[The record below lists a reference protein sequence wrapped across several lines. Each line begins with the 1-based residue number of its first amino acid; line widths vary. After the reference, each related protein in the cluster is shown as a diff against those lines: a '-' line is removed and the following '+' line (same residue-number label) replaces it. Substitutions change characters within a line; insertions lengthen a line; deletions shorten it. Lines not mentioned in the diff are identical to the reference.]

1 MAVLLSARG
10 AVLSLIV
17 LAVFALIAVIVAVL
31 PGKLIHEGS
40 WTHRLVRAGAD
51 TTAQTPVRLTV
62 LLLVSLGVLSAV
74 FSLDVILGAFAAGFI
89 LRRLMP
95 EGDERLEI
103 KLDGIAFGFLIPIFF
118 ITSGMAI
125 DVSAVAASPGILI
138 AFLILIVV
146 VRGVP
151 VFFVTKF
158 EKVEPPFTTRE
169 SAQVALYGA
178 TGLPMIVAVTGAA
191 VDAHQM
197 SSDNASIL
205 VAAGAITVLLLP
217 MLATLLTKKEK
228 VS

>member
-1 MAVLLSARG
+1 M
-10 AVLSLIV
+10 LSLIV

-51 TTAQTPVRLTV
+51 TTAQTTVRLTV

-169 SAQVALYGA
+169 SAQVALYG
-178 TGLPMIVAVTGAA
+178 GLPAC
-191 VDAHQM
+191 
-197 SSDNASIL
+197 
-205 VAAGAITVLLLP
+205 P
-217 MLATLLTKKEK
+217 
-228 VS
+228 